1 MKEINMEE
9 GPLIIAITIINSKQI
24 KVKSNKDKN
33 FTIDI
38 GICMNMFIIDGRA
51 IERNYHS
58 EMNLEKIQK
67 DKYFSMFNNLQEI
80 FTEISSILD
89 KSKPALIENVNSINL
104 SIPLPTTKIK
114 EIIFEIY

>member
-1 MKEINMEE
+1 
-9 GPLIIAITIINSKQI
+9 
-24 KVKSNKDKN
+24 
-33 FTIDI
+33 
-38 GICMNMFIIDGRA
+38 MFD
-51 IERNYHS
+51 
-58 EMNLEKIQK
+58 
-67 DKYFSMFNNLQEI
+67 NLQEI